1 MNIMKINV
9 ILASTRQGGIG
20 FKNKLPWF
28 IKDDLKHFREI
39 TKQSGYINIIIM
51 GRNTWES
58 LPKKPLAGRT
68 NIILTQKGIDIE
80 SYENTITKSSLIDAL
95 NTSTSLSHTHDINL
109 SIIGGESVYKGFNNL
124 CNKINTGEN
133 ISFRKM
139 YNHSLYHTM
148 IEEEYE
154 CDRFFKPNIKDY
166 ILVSKERKTVVDEL
180 TKNNIRVCYMHYKS
194 K

>member
-9 ILASTRQGGIG
+9 ILATTRQGGIG

-58 LPKKPLAGRT
+58 LPKKPLPGRT

-80 SYENTITKSSLIDAL
+80 AYENTMTKSSLIDAL
-95 NTSTSLSHTHDINL
+95 NTSTSLSNTHNINV
-109 SIIGGESVYKGFNNL
+109 SIIGGESVYKEFNNL
-124 CNKINTGEN
+124 CNKINVGDN

-154 CDRFFKPNIKDY
+154 CDRFFKPNIEDY
-166 ILVSKERKTVVDEL
+166 ILVSKERKIVVDEL
-180 TKNNIRVCYMHYKS
+180 TKNNIKVCYMHYRS

>member
-39 TKQSGYINIIIM
+39 TEQSGYINMIIM

-80 SYENTITKSSLIDAL
+80 AYENTMTKSSLIDAL

-109 SIIGGESVYKGFNNL
+109 SIIGGESVYKEFNNL
-124 CNKINTGEN
+124 CNKINAGEN

-180 TKNNIRVCYMHYKS
+180 TKNNIKVCYMHYKS